1 MGNVGEMRKRLLPI
15 AISLA
20 IMLLFIAHGAGMF
33 QSRLIQQMD
42 LWLYDV
48 RLRATMPEKIDNRIV
63 IVDIDEKS
71 LAEIGRWPW
80 SRNVVARMV
89 DNLFDRYKVAIV
101 GFDVVFAEP
110 DHSSGLPVLERFA
123 QGELRDSADY
133 KLALSRLRSRLDYD
147 SILADSLQK
156 GPVILGY
163 FFTNDEGGVKGHAV
177 GKLPRPTFEK
187 GDIKAPGTSF
197 ITYNGYGAN
206 IALLQNH
213 AAAAGHFTPAIDIDG
228 VARRVPVL
236 INYKGNYYE
245 ALSIAMVRA
254 LFGFPDIKPFIP
266 DGDKGYGRIESISV
280 GDMKIPVDGNATAL
294 IPYRGRQG
302 SFPYVSAADVIQG
315 RVKPELLDGAI
326 VLVGTTASGL
336 MDLRAAPVSP
346 VYAGV
351 EIHANMIAGIL
362 DQTIRTTPPYAL
374 AAELFTLLITGLLLS
389 FLLPR
394 LKLISSVLVSVG
406 LLSGIILL
414 NMYLWNRGF
423 VLPLASSLL
432 MIPSIYIFHTSFGFL
447 MESRSRRQITGL
459 FGQYV
464 PPEIVQEMSR
474 NPDKFTM
481 EADSREMTVL
491 FSDVRNFTTI
501 SEGLE
506 PRQLAQMMNEYM
518 TPMTGIIYETRGTID
533 KYIGD
538 AIMAFWG
545 APVQDPDHANHAII
559 AALNMQR
566 ELERLR
572 PQFASRGWPEIHI
585 GIGINTGE
593 MRVGNMGSR
602 FRMAY
607 TALGDAVNLGARLEG
622 ITKEYGVGIVVGEST
637 KAAAAG
643 ICFRELDLVRVKG
656 KNKPVAIFQPLG
668 RAEDMVEATRAEMG
682 TFHEFLSVYRNG
694 EWGKAAPLLDEL
706 QRLSPG
712 SRLYTLYGKRI
723 EYFRRNPP
731 PDDWDGVFVFK
742 TK

>member
-1 MGNVGEMRKRLLPI
+1 MYKKILPV

-20 IMLLFIAHGAGMF
+20 IMLIFVLHSMGMF
-33 QSRLIQQMD
+33 HSRLIEQMD

-48 RLRATMPEKIDNRIV
+48 RLRVTMPEKVDTRVV

-89 DNLFDRYKVAIV
+89 DNLFDRYKVAII
-101 GFDVVFAEP
+101 GFDVVFAER
-110 DHSSGLPVLERFA
+110 DYSSGLPVLEQFA
-123 QGELRDSADY
+123 HSELRDSEDY
-133 KLALSRLRSRLDYD
+133 KRALFGLRSKLDYD
-147 SILADSLQK
+147 SILAKSLQK

-163 FFTNDEGGVKGHAV
+163 FFTNDEGGAKGHAA
-177 GKLPRPTFEK
+177 GILPRPTFGK
-187 GDIKAPGTSF
+187 GSLKAPGTSF
-197 ITYNGYGAN
+197 ESKKGYGAN
-206 IALLQNH
+206 IDLLQKH
-213 AAAAGHFTPAIDIDG
+213 AAAAGHFNPATDIDG

-236 INYKGNYYE
+236 IDYKGDYYE

-266 DGDKGYGRIESISV
+266 DSDKGYGRIESISV
-280 GDMKIPVDGNATAL
+280 GDMRIPVDAGANAL

-302 SFPYVSAADVIQG
+302 SFTYVSASDVIQG

-326 VLVGTTASGL
+326 VLVGTTAAGL
-336 MDLRAAPVSP
+336 MDLRATPVSP

-362 DQTIRTTPPYAL
+362 DQNIRTTPPYAM
-374 AAELFTLLITGLLLS
+374 AAELFMLLIAGLLLS

-394 LKLISSVLVSVG
+394 LKLISSVLVSSG
-406 LLSGIILL
+406 LLIGVTLL
-414 NMYLWNRGF
+414 NMYLWNRGL
-423 VLPLASSLL
+423 VLPLASSFL
-432 MIPSIYIFHTSFGFL
+432 MIPAIYIFHTSFGFL

-464 PPEIVQEMSR
+464 PPEIVQEMSKD
-474 NPDKFTM
+474 PSKFTM

-545 APVQDPDHANHAII
+545 APLQDPDHANHAIM
-559 AALNMQR
+559 AALNMQT

-572 PQFASRGWPEIHI
+572 PQFAAKGWPEIHI

-622 ITKEYGVGIVVGEST
+622 ITKEYGVGIVVGENT
-637 KAAAAG
+637 KASVEG
-643 ICFRELDLVRVKG
+643 FFFRELDLVRVKG

-668 RAEDMVEATRAEMG
+668 REEDMDDATISEI
-682 TFHEFLSVYRNG
+682 TLYHEFLPAYRDRN
-694 EWGKAAPLLDEL
+694 WGKAAAMLDEL
-706 QRLSPG
+706 KRLSPG
-712 SRLYTLYGKRI
+712 SRLYALYEERI
-723 EYFRRNPP
+723 EYFHRNPP
-731 PDDWDGVFVFK
+731 PADWDGVFVFK